1 MKKWNGTCHVFQV
14 DTSNGKT
21 WKPLCDTSA
30 GLTVQISG
38 IFSKLSWY
46 HRSISLV
53 PMYQQYDTVEFQL
66 KKIKENYIKT
76 FQETDPT
83 QEIELT
89 HESIVACTSAK
100 FVQLNAAENGQVFG
114 FGFRKED
121 DRQTFQNIIQV
132 MC

>member
-1 MKKWNGTCHVFQV
+1 ME
-14 DTSNGKT
+14 TSLRYKRWINCT
-21 WKPLCDTSA
+21 N
-30 GLTVQISG
+30 IRH
-38 IFSKLSWY
+38 FSKFSWY
-46 HRSISLV
+46 QCRLWTIVYGAFES
-53 PMYQQYDTVEFQL
+53 FL
-66 KKIKENYIKT
+66 KNVKENYIKT

-132 MC
+132 KFKTLQLTK

>member
-1 MKKWNGTCHVFQV
+1 MIQCWINCTNIRHIFQYWPGTGVISVWYRSSTF
-14 DTSNGKT
+14 GKY
-21 WKPLCDTSA
+21 
-30 GLTVQISG
+30 
-38 IFSKLSWY
+38 F
-46 HRSISLV
+46 
-53 PMYQQYDTVEFQL
+53 
-66 KKIKENYIKT
+66 KENFIKT

-132 MC
+132 IIGFSL

>member
-38 IFSKLSWY
+38 IFQNHHGTSVIKITV
-46 HRSISLV
+46 HLV
-53 PMYQQYDTVEFQL
+53 FFENV
-66 KKIKENYIKT
+66 KENYIKT

-132 MC
+132 KFKTFQLTK

>member
-1 MKKWNGTCHVFQV
+1 MKRKRSTLETVDRDLEHFEIGEMKKWNGTCHVFQV

-30 GLTVQISG
+30 GLTVQIS
-38 IFSKLSWY
+38 
-46 HRSISLV
+46 
-53 PMYQQYDTVEFQL
+53 
-66 KKIKENYIKT
+66 ENFIKT
-76 FQETDPT
+76 FQEADPT

-100 FVQLNAAENGQVFG
+100 FVQLNAAENGQVFE

-121 DRQTFQNIIQV
+121 DRQTFQN
-132 MC
+132 

>member
-1 MKKWNGTCHVFQV
+1 MYGT
-14 DTSNGKT
+14 
-21 WKPLCDTSA
+21 
-30 GLTVQISG
+30 I
-38 IFSKLSWY
+38 
-46 HRSISLV
+46 
-53 PMYQQYDTVEFQL
+53 EFYL
-66 KKIKENYIKT
+66 KNIKENYIKT

-132 MC
+132 KKISINKILSIFILTKLINYLI

>member
-1 MKKWNGTCHVFQV
+1 ME
-14 DTSNGKT
+14 TSVRYKRWINST
-21 WKPLCDTSA
+21 YIR
-30 GLTVQISG
+30 Q
-38 IFSKLSWY
+38 FSKLSWY
-46 HRSISLV
+46 QCSNDYGTL
-53 PMYQQYDTVEFQL
+53 EFFL
-66 KKIKENYIKT
+66 KKVKENYIKT

-132 MC
+132 KFKTFQLTK

>member
-1 MKKWNGTCHVFQV
+1 MVSVFYCKN
-14 DTSNGKT
+14 D
-21 WKPLCDTSA
+21 
-30 GLTVQISG
+30 
-38 IFSKLSWY
+38 
-46 HRSISLV
+46 R
-53 PMYQQYDTVEFQL
+53 L
-66 KKIKENYIKT
+66 KNIAKENFIKT

-132 MC
+132 LLKVSQEKLVNNLILDSDR